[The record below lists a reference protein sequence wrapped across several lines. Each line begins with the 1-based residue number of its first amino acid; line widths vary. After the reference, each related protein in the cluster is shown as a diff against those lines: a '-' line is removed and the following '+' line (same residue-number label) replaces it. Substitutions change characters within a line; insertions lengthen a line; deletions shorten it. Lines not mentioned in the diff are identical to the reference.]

1 MTAILPQTTISP
13 EKHAI
18 KPIKTVQIIN
28 ETKILSTE
36 YSDALTFLQKI
47 VAFQSIG
54 YTQKHPIRRD
64 NRGNYHATMQ
74 FVGGIDNDPLGIEEF
89 LGKDR

>member
-1 MTAILPQTTISP
+1 MDKGDSAM
-13 EKHAI
+13 
-18 KPIKTVQIIN
+18 QIIH
-28 ETKILSTE
+28 KRKQISTE
-36 YSDALTFLQKI
+36 NSDALTFLQKI

-64 NRGNYHATMQ
+64 NCGNYHATMQ

-89 LGKDR
+89 LSREGC